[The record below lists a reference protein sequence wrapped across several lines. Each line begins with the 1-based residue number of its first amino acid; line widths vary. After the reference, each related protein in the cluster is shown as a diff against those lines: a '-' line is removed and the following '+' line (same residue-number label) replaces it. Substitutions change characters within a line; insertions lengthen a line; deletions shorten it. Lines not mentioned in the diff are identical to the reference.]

1 MSKKT
6 KTYFENELDRLYDKT
21 LFRPKLYVQV
31 RQSKAFMEKYHAGK
45 IALNDL
51 ASAAFMSRFH
61 YVRAFQKVYGLTP
74 ISYLRDLRISK
85 TKKLLRKGLSVT
97 QVCLDVG
104 YESLP
109 TFSAVFKR
117 STGYTPSEYQ
127 KLHKSNLE

>member
-104 YESLP
+104 YELSLI
-109 TFSAVFKR
+109 
-117 STGYTPSEYQ
+117 
-127 KLHKSNLE
+127 HI